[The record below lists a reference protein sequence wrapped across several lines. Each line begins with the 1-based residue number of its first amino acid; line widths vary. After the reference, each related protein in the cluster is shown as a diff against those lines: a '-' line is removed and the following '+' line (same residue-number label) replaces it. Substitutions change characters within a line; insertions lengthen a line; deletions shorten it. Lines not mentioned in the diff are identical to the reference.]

1 MSIWKKLTT
10 EEIKER
16 IFGALKNNIDYKTR
30 VPLGIPGSHL
40 DSNVF
45 YTDPMVLKDAPFL
58 SSLVQNPN
66 HIGCHTIGESESFF
80 EGTHAIENEV
90 IRICAEDI
98 LGGPANEQ
106 DGYIAAGGTEANI
119 QAIWVY
125 RNYYKNQKGVE
136 AHQIG
141 LICSE
146 DSHYSMNKAANLL
159 GVALSQV
166 KVNHETRQ
174 IDPADLDQKV
184 KSFADRGI
192 THVIA
197 VANMM
202 TTMFGS
208 VDSVKLFVETFKKN
222 DIDFKIHI
230 DGAYGGFVFP
240 FISEDKSLTFANP
253 HVSSVTLDAHKMVQA
268 PYGTG
273 IFLVKKGLIHN
284 VYTNE
289 AKYVQ
294 GLDVTLSGSRSG
306 ANAISVWMILQTYGP
321 NGWHE
326 KIHLLGYRGDWLQ
339 RQLNRLG
346 IEYYRTEG
354 SNILTMKSDKI
365 PFELVKKFGLVPDSH
380 GENPNWYKIIIMDH
394 VTVDALKP
402 FIEDLE
408 TSINMK

>member
-136 AHQIG
+136 AHQVG

-159 GVALSQV
+159 GISLTQV

-208 VDSVKLFVETFKKN
+208 VDSVELFVETFKKHN
-222 DIDFKIHI
+222 IEFKIHV

-240 FISEDKSLTFANP
+240 FINEDKSLTFANP

-273 IFLVKKGLIHN
+273 IFLVNKGLIHN

-289 AKYVQ
+289 AQYVQ

-365 PFELVKKFGLVPDSH
+365 PFELVKKYGLVPDSH
-380 GENPNWYKIIIMDH
+380 GENPNWYKIVIMDH

-408 TSINMK
+408 TSLHMK

>member
-365 PFELVKKFGLVPDSH
+365 PFELVKKYGLVPDSH
-380 GENPNWYKIIIMDH
+380 GENPNWYKIVIMDH

>member
-1 MSIWKKLTT
+1 MWKKLSPA
-10 EEIKER
+10 EINER
-16 IFGALKNNIDYKTR
+16 VFTALDKTIDYKTR

-40 DSNVF
+40 DSKVF
-45 YTDPMVLKDAPFL
+45 YTDMPMLKDAPYL

-66 HIGCHTIGESESFF
+66 HIGCHTLGESESFF
-80 EGTHAIENEV
+80 EGTHAIETEV

-98 LGGPANEQ
+98 LKGKANDH

-125 RNYYKNQKGVE
+125 RNYFVNAFGVSPYK
-136 AHQIG
+136 IG

-159 GVALSQV
+159 GVRLIQVPVDSQ
-166 KVNHETRQ
+166 TRNMLPED
-174 IDPADLDQKV
+174 IQKAV
-184 KSFADRGI
+184 SEVSKEGI
-192 THVIA
+192 KHIIG

-208 VDSVKLFVETFKKN
+208 VDSVEDFVNAFTAE
-222 DIDFKIHI
+222 DMEFKIHI
-230 DGAYGGFVFP
+230 DGAYGGFVYP
-240 FISEDKSLTFANP
+240 FISDNDALTFANP

-273 IFLVKKGLIHN
+273 IFLVRKGLIHN
-284 VYTNE
+284 VYTDE
-289 AKYVQ
+289 AQYVQ

-326 KIHLLGYRGDWLQ
+326 KIHLLSYRGDWLQ
-339 RQLNRLG
+339 RQLERLG
-346 IEYYRTEG
+346 VGFFRTPG
-354 SNILTMKSDKI
+354 SNILTMDAKAVPI
-365 PFELVKKFGLVPDSH
+365 ELVNKYGLVPDSH
-380 GENPNWYKIIIMDH
+380 GEGAEWFKIVIMDH
-394 VTVDALKP
+394 VTVDAMKP
-402 FIEDLE
+402 FIEELE
-408 TSINMK
+408 AHLK

>member
-380 GENPNWYKIIIMDH
+380 GENPNWYKIVIMDH

>member
-1 MSIWKKLTT
+1 MSIWKKLTN
-10 EEIKER
+10 EEIKDR
-16 IFGALKNNIDYKTR
+16 IFGALQNNIDYKTR
-30 VPLGIPGSHL
+30 IPLGIPGSHL
-40 DSNVF
+40 DGNVF

-66 HIGCHTIGESESFF
+66 HIGCHTLGESESFF
-80 EGTHAIENEV
+80 EGTHAIESEV

-98 LGGPANEQ
+98 LGGNPNEQ

-125 RNYYKNQKGVE
+125 RNYFKNQFGIE
-136 AHQIG
+136 ANQIG

-159 GVALSQV
+159 GVSLTQV

-174 IDPADLDQKV
+174 IDPSDLDQKV

-192 THVIA
+192 SHVIA

-208 VDSVKLFVETFKKN
+208 VDSVDLFVETFKKHQ
-222 DIDFKIHI
+222 IDFKIHI

-289 AKYVQ
+289 AQYVQ

-326 KIHLLGYRGDWLQ
+326 KIHLLAYRGDWLQ

-354 SNILTMKSDKI
+354 SNILTMKSDMI
-365 PFELVKKFGLVPDSH
+365 PAELVKKYGLVPDAH
-380 GENPNWYKIIIMDH
+380 GENPSWYKIVIMDH

-408 TSINMK
+408 TSVKLK

>member
-1 MSIWKKLTT
+1 MWKKLSS
-10 EEIKER
+10 EEINTR
-16 IFGALKNNIDYKTR
+16 VFTALDRTIDYKTR
-30 VPLGIPGSHL
+30 IPLGIPGSHL
-40 DSNVF
+40 DSKVF
-45 YTDPMVLKDAPFL
+45 YTDMPMLKDAPYL

-66 HIGCHTIGESESFF
+66 HIGCHTLGESEPFF
-80 EGTHAIENEV
+80 EGTHAIESEV

-98 LGGPANEQ
+98 LKGEPNQ
-106 DGYIAAGGTEANI
+106 HDGYIAAGGTEANI

-125 RNYYKNQKGVE
+125 RNLFVNTFGIK
-136 AHQIG
+136 ADQIAI
-141 LICSE
+141 LCSE

-159 GVALSQV
+159 GTQLVQIPVDFTTRAMSKEDISSAVAELS
-166 KVNHETRQ
+166 KN
-174 IDPADLDQKV
+174 
-184 KSFADRGI
+184 GI
-192 THVIA
+192 KHVIG

-208 VDSVKLFVETFKKN
+208 VDSVEDYVSSFTEHHMEFR
-222 DIDFKIHI
+222 IHV

-240 FISEDKSLTFANP
+240 FISEDDSLSFANP

-273 IFLVKKGLIHN
+273 IFLVKKDLIHQ

-289 AKYVQ
+289 AQYVQ

-326 KIHLLGYRGDWLQ
+326 KIHLLSYRGDWLQ
-339 RQLNRLG
+339 RQLERLKVG
-346 IEYYRTEG
+346 HFRTSD
-354 SNILTMKSDKI
+354 SNILTLDAKAVPID
-365 PFELVKKFGLVPDSH
+365 LVTKYGLVPDSH
-380 GENPNWYKIIIMDH
+380 GGEANWYKIVIMDH

-402 FIEDLE
+402 FIQELE
-408 TSINMK
+408 QRLLE